1 VLSKPADVLMRPVDV
16 MSKPVDVLMKP
27 VDVLSKP
34 VDVLM
39 KPVDVLSKPVDVLM
53 KPARRTAGFTL
64 IEMVVAI
71 GIFAL
76 LVALTV
82 PTMQVWIANTKVRA
96 VADALQN
103 GVRLAQAE
111 SLRRSRQVVF
121 ALTTNTAPQPG
132 TFTAVANGTY
142 WAIQTIPAMTDGSE
156 QPVVV
161 NTGVLT
167 SAGSNVTITGQAA
180 ICFNS
185 VGRLIVNT
193 ATATGVGAAC
203 TVPAAGVNSSTV
215 PTLNYKIN
223 LTKTDG
229 TALADHPLQVEVAL
243 GGQVHLC
250 DPTQTLS
257 NSNPYGC

>member
-1 VLSKPADVLMRPVDV
+1 MLRKPAD
-16 MSKPVDVLMKP
+16 
-27 VDVLSKP
+27 
-34 VDVLM
+34 
-39 KPVDVLSKPVDVLM
+39 
-53 KPARRTAGFTL
+53 RRSGFTL
-64 IEMVVAI
+64 IEMVVTIA
-71 GIFAL
+71 IFAI

-82 PTMQVWIANTKVRA
+82 PTMQVWIANIKVRA

-103 GVRLAQAE
+103 GIRLAQAE

-121 ALTTNTAPQPG
+121 ALTNSTSPQSG
-132 TFTAVANGTY
+132 GFTAAANGTY

-156 QPVVV
+156 NPVVV

-185 VGRLIVNT
+185 MGRLVAN
-193 ATATGVGAAC
+193 AATGVTGGTC
-203 TVPAAGVNSSTV
+203 TVPTADAAGVTNTV
-215 PTLNYKIN
+215 PTLNYVVN
-223 LTKTDG
+223 LTKANG
-229 TALADHPLQVEVAL
+229 AALADHPLWVEVAL

-250 DPTQTLS
+250 DPTTNLS

>member
-1 VLSKPADVLMRPVDV
+1 VLTKPADVLMRPVDV
-16 MSKPVDVLMKP
+16 VMR
-27 VDVLSKP
+27 
-34 VDVLM
+34 
-39 KPVDVLSKPVDVLM
+39 
-53 KPARRTAGFTL
+53 PAHRASGFTL

-121 ALTTNTAPQPG
+121 ALTTNPAPQNG
-132 TFTAVANGTY
+132 GFTAAANGTY
-142 WAIQTIPAMTDGSE
+142 WAIQTIPAMTDGTE
-156 QPVVV
+156 APVVV

-185 VGRLIVNT
+185 MGRLVANSS
-193 ATATGVGAAC
+193 TGVVGGTC
-203 TVPAAGVNSSTV
+203 TVPTAGVNSSTV
-215 PTLNYKIN
+215 PTLNYIIN
-223 LTKTDG
+223 LN
-229 TALADHPLQVEVAL
+229 TAGGAKLADHPLQVEVAL

-250 DPTQTLS
+250 DPTTTLS

>member
-1 VLSKPADVLMRPVDV
+1 
-16 MSKPVDVLMKP
+16 
-27 VDVLSKP
+27 
-34 VDVLM
+34 
-39 KPVDVLSKPVDVLM
+39 
-53 KPARRTAGFTL
+53 
-64 IEMVVAI
+64 MVVAI

-82 PTMQVWIANTKVRA
+82 PAMQVWIANAKVRA

-121 ALTTNTAPQPG
+121 ALTTNTTPQNG
-132 TFTAVANGTY
+132 TFTAAANGTY
-142 WAIQTIPAMTDGSE
+142 WAIQTIPAMTDGTE
-156 QPVVV
+156 APVVV

-185 VGRLIVNT
+185 MGRLVANT

-203 TVPAAGVNSSTV
+203 NVPTTSVNSTV
-215 PTLNYKIN
+215 PNLNYVIN
-223 LTKTDG
+223 LTKSDG
-229 TALADHPLQVEVAL
+229 TALADHKLQVEVAL

-250 DPTQTLS
+250 DPTTTLS